1 MTVEDS
7 EVLALFDRAVRPMR
21 PALPDDLLGG
31 LRQTQPPGSVRSVG
45 EQASAVT
52 LEVAGGV
59 VDARGRRRWGSALV
73 IAAAAVLVIAG
84 LAVMQ
89 RDRAPE
95 APAAS
100 SPDISA
106 TGRASGS
113 ISDARSID
121 FSPWLVGA
129 PAWPSGQP
137 SSYAVFKVAALE
149 GWTQLDN
156 LGSHTIGQGD
166 GYVWSSNVND
176 PEGREFHLVVTSETN
191 YPTVVSNGQ
200 PVDINGIAGTAGE
213 GEVSWPLDAAHTAVV
228 TEFGTTDVERA
239 VALARQLSTT
249 TVSSLSSQQPAGSVA
264 DAVPDVAAQFAGSV
278 DGMAWSLD
286 AARNGVTI
294 IVDGIVREFRGGVYD
309 PASGIEVLEA
319 GNNDHCVFVAAY
331 LPAGSYIPRLAL
343 SDGTVITL
351 PTRPVDEV
359 SDAFAACVPYAL
371 DAVRVELVD
380 GSGSVAGVHDLAA
393 PYLRPSSGG
402 TQTRIAVGDV
412 PAT

>member
-1 MTVEDS
+1 MTVEDT
-7 EVLALFDRAVRPMR
+7 EILALFDRAVRPMR
-21 PALPDDLLGG
+21 PAFPDDLLGE
-31 LRQTQPPGSVRSVG
+31 LRQTYSPVDSVSD
-45 EQASAVT
+45 QAFPVT

-59 VDARGRRRWGSALV
+59 VDPGGRRRWGSALV
-73 IAAAAVLVIAG
+73 IAAAAALVIAG
-84 LAVMQ
+84 LALME
-89 RDRAPE
+89 RDREPE
-95 APAAS
+95 APATS
-100 SPDISA
+100 NPDVSA

-113 ISDARSID
+113 ITDARNID

-137 SSYAVFKVAALE
+137 SSYAVFDVAALA
-149 GWTQLDN
+149 GWTQLDD
-156 LGSHTIGQGD
+156 LGSHTIGQGG

-176 PEGREFHLVVTSETN
+176 PEGRQFHVVVTSETN

-239 VALARQLSTT
+239 VALARQLTT
-249 TVSSLSSQQPAGSVA
+249 TIVSSLSSQQPAGSVA

-278 DGMAWSLD
+278 DGIAWSL
-286 AARNGVTI
+286 AAAPDGMTI

-309 PASGIEVLEA
+309 PASGIEILEA

-331 LPAGSYIPRLAL
+331 LPTGSYTPRLAL
-343 SDGTVITL
+343 SDGTVIAL
-351 PTRPVDEV
+351 PIRPVDQGT
-359 SDAFAACVPYAL
+359 DAFAACVPYAL
-371 DAVRVELVD
+371 DTVRVELVD

-393 PYLRPSSGG
+393 PYLRPSTGG

-412 PAT
+412 PTT

>member
-1 MTVEDS
+1 MTVEDA
-7 EVLALFDRAVRPMR
+7 EILALFDRAVRPMR
-21 PALPDDLLGG
+21 PALADDLLGE
-31 LRQTQPPGSVRSVG
+31 LRQTSSPVDVRSVS
-45 EQASAVT
+45 EQAFPVT
-52 LEVAGGV
+52 LEVAGGM
-59 VDARGRRRWGSALV
+59 VDPRGKRRWGSALV
-73 IAAAAVLVIAG
+73 IAAAATLVIGG
-84 LAVMQ
+84 LALME
-89 RDRAPE
+89 RDREPE
-95 APAAS
+95 APAS
-100 SPDISA
+100 NPDVGA

-113 ISDARSID
+113 ITDARNID

-137 SSYAVFKVAALE
+137 SSYAVFDVAALE

-176 PEGREFHLVVTSETN
+176 PEGRQFHVVVTSETN

-200 PVDINGIAGTAGE
+200 PVDINGFAGTAGE

-239 VALARQLSTT
+239 LALARQLTTT

-264 DAVPDVAAQFAGSV
+264 DAVPDVAAQFGGSV
-278 DGMAWSLD
+278 DGIAWSL
-286 AARNGVTI
+286 AAAPDGMTI
-294 IVDGIVREFRGGVYD
+294 IVDGIVREFRGGGYF
-309 PASGIEVLEA
+309 PEFGIEIYEW

-331 LPAGSYIPRLAL
+331 LPTGTYTPRLAL
-343 SDGTVITL
+343 SDGTVIAL
-351 PTRPVDEV
+351 PIRPVDEA
-359 SDAFAACVPYAL
+359 SDVFAACIPYSL
-371 DAVRVELVD
+371 DAAQVELVD
-380 GSGSVAGVHDLAA
+380 GSGTVAGVHDLAA
-393 PYLRPSSGG
+393 PYLRPTTGS

>member
-1 MTVEDS
+1 MTLEDS
-7 EVLALFDRAVRPMR
+7 EILALFDRAVRPMR
-21 PALPDDLLGG
+21 PALPDDLLRE
-31 LRQTQPPGSVRSVG
+31 LRQTHALAEVRSVS
-45 EQASAVT
+45 EQASSVI
-52 LEVAGGV
+52 LEIAGGTE
-59 VDARGRRRWGSALV
+59 DPRGRRRWGSAIA
-73 IAAAAVLVIAG
+73 IAAAAFLVIAG

-95 APAAS
+95 SPAAS
-100 SPDISA
+100 SPDVSA

-113 ISDARSID
+113 ITDARNLD
-121 FSPWLVGA
+121 LSPWLAGA

-137 SSYAVFKVAALE
+137 SSYAVFDVPALA

-176 PEGREFHLVVTSETN
+176 PEGRQFHVVVTSETN

-200 PVDINGIAGTAGE
+200 PVDINGIAGEAGE

-239 VALARQLSTT
+239 VALARQLTT
-249 TVSSLSSQQPAGSVA
+249 ATVSSLSSQQPAGSIA

-278 DGMAWSLD
+278 DGIAWSL
-286 AARNGVTI
+286 AATPDGVTI
-294 IVDGIVREFRGGVYD
+294 IVDGIVREFRGGRYD
-309 PASGIEVLEA
+309 PASGVEVLED
-319 GNNDHCVFVAAY
+319 GNNDHCVFVTAY
-331 LPAGSYIPRLAL
+331 LPTGSYTPRLAL
-343 SDGTVITL
+343 SDGTVISL
-351 PTRPVDEV
+351 PTRPVDAT

-380 GSGSVAGVHDLAA
+380 GSGAVAGVHDLAA
-393 PYLRPSSGG
+393 PYLRPSTGG
-402 TQTRIAVGDV
+402 TQSLVAIGVV
-412 PAT
+412 PTT

>member
-7 EVLALFDRAVRPMR
+7 EILALFDRAVRPVR
-21 PALPDDLLGG
+21 SALPDDLLGE
-31 LRQTQPPGSVRSVG
+31 LRQTQPPGSDRSVS
-45 EQASAVT
+45 EQASPVT
-52 LEVAGGV
+52 LEIAGNV
-59 VDARGRRRWGSALV
+59 VEPRGRRRWGSALI
-73 IAAAAVLVIAG
+73 IAAATILVIAG
-84 LAVMQ
+84 LAVVQ
-89 RDRAPE
+89 RNRAPE
-95 APAAS
+95 VPAAS
-100 SPDISA
+100 SPDVSA

-137 SSYAVFKVAALE
+137 SGYVVFSVAALE

-166 GYVWSSNVND
+166 GYVWSSNIND
-176 PEGREFHLVVTSETN
+176 PEGREFHVVVTSETN

-200 PVDINGIAGTAGE
+200 LVDINGTAGTAGE
-213 GEVSWPLDAAHTAVV
+213 GEVSWPLDASHTAVV

-239 VALARQLSTT
+239 VALARQLTTT
-249 TVSSLSSQQPAGSVA
+249 TVSSLSSQRPAGSVA

-278 DGMAWSLD
+278 DGTGWSLT
-286 AARNGVTI
+286 AAPDGVTI
-294 IVDGIVREFRGGVYD
+294 IVDGIVREFRGGAHG
-309 PASGIEVLEA
+309 PASGIELLEA

-331 LPAGSYIPRLAL
+331 LPAGSYTPRLVL

-402 TQTRIAVGDV
+402 TQTLIAVGDA
-412 PAT
+412 PTT

>member
-7 EVLALFDRAVRPMR
+7 EILALFDRAVRPMR
-21 PALPDDLLGG
+21 PALPDELLGE
-31 LRQTQPPGSVRSVG
+31 LRHKHSPVEVRPAG
-45 EQASAVT
+45 EQAANVT
-52 LEVAGGV
+52 LEIEDGV
-59 VDARGRRRWGSALV
+59 QDPRGHRRWGSVLA
-73 IAAAAVLVIAG
+73 IAAAAILVIAG

-95 APAAS
+95 SPAAS
-100 SPDISA
+100 SPDVGA
-106 TGRASGS
+106 GRASGS
-113 ISDARSID
+113 ITDARNID

-137 SSYAVFKVAALE
+137 SSYAVFDVAALA
-149 GWTQLDN
+149 GWTQLDD
-156 LGSHTIGQGD
+156 LGSHMIGQGD

-176 PEGREFHLVVTSETN
+176 PEGRQFHVVVTNESN
-191 YPTVVSNGQ
+191 YPTGVSNGQ

-213 GEVSWPLDAAHTAVV
+213 GEVSWPLDGTHTAVV
-228 TEFGTTDVERA
+228 TEFGTADVERA
-239 VALARQLSTT
+239 VALARQLTT
-249 TVSSLSSQQPAGSVA
+249 KTVSALSSQQPAGSVT
-264 DAVPDVAAQFAGSV
+264 DAVPDAGAQFAGSG
-278 DGMAWSLD
+278 DGIAWSL
-286 AARNGVTI
+286 AATPDGVTI
-294 IVDGIVREFRGGVYD
+294 IVDGIVREFRGGSYD
-309 PASGIEVLEA
+309 PTFGVEVLEA

-331 LPAGSYIPRLAL
+331 LPTGSYAPRLVL

-380 GSGSVAGVHDLAA
+380 GSGAVGGVHDLAG
-393 PYLRPSSGG
+393 PYLRPTTGG

-412 PAT
+412 PTT